1 MISLGKVTIDPPVL
15 LAPMAG
21 ITDRPFRELV
31 TGFGAGLVTSEMVAS
46 QEMVAAKPSMQARAE
61 VAADD
66 TRTSVQI
73 AGREAR
79 WMAEC
84 AAILA
89 GNGAQVIDIN
99 MGCPARKVTSGASG
113 AALMRDLDHAT
124 RLIEAVVN
132 AVDVPVTLKMRL
144 GWNED
149 ELNAD
154 DLARRAEAA
163 GVRMLTVHG
172 RTRCQ
177 FYKGTADWAAIRH
190 IVKAVSIPVVAN
202 GDIID
207 GAAAR
212 KALDQSGA
220 QAVMVG
226 RGAIGKPWLLA
237 EIAAFLSG
245 NVVDLRPRGTA
256 FADLVRRHYEAHLS
270 FYGTETGMRAM
281 RKHLDAYL
289 AQIPGAQVLR
299 PDLIRET
306 DPAQLFARLGDL
318 GTIDAGIERLA
329 A

>member
-190 IVKAVSIPVVAN
+190 IVEAVSIPVVAN